1 MRSLINSKISNFSTS
16 IYSRIINL
24 EPGSTFSREEIIEL
38 LNNLMYKKVK
48 KVMLPGEYSF
58 QDDNVE
64 FIRRSFIFPDLS
76 EKALHVRLFFKKD
89 CLLKIQNVENNLN
102 FSFFRLE
109 PKLISVLNYTSRNQR
124 LFIPRHQYPDI
135 LIKTL
140 LSIEDRFFYNH
151 NGINISA
158 IGRACLVNLMAGKIV
173 QGGSTLTQQLVK
185 NLFLTN
191 TRSIWRKI
199 NEIYMALILD
209 FFYKKDRILELYLNE
224 VYLGQDGDEQIR
236 GFPLASLHY
245 FGRPIDE
252 LNLDQ
257 YALLVGMV
265 KGASLYNPWSNP
277 EVALNRRNLVLLSL
291 YKQGLI
297 KKNIYEK
304 LSQRALNIYPKGY
317 VISDYPDFLELVR
330 IEIKKK
336 LKNKI
341 INFSGMRIFTTLD
354 VISKNSV
361 EKTINKEVPIL
372 KKKKN

>member
-1 MRSLINSKISNFSTS
+1 
-16 IYSRIINL
+16 
-24 EPGSTFSREEIIEL
+24 
-38 LNNLMYKKVK
+38 MYKKVK